1 MARKHAV
8 PILLAAVL
16 TGGAA
21 TGSVAMAAVETHS
34 SALKLAAYAQP
45 DTQPPSPPRNLR
57 LTVVHYWINILK
69 WDPSHDKPFYPPPG
83 RVVAYDIYASTSPFR
98 LIGSVPGNVTTFIDR
113 RPPCVKVSYFVRA
126 RDAAGNVSGPSNV
139 VTRHPSPHCH
149 EHDEEIETP
158 ANSVDDIDRNVDDQ
172 QHHSDDH
179 NEIIKADKLFHVE
192 GADDHG
198 GGHRDWSGHDGYGGH
213 EFGGPGH
220 EGAESEAGGDH
231 GGGDHGGGQGGGGQE
246 HAAAQP
252 AGRSLPFTG
261 APVAAVAGAG
271 VVLLVAGAAG
281 VVISKRRRR
290 TAGAR

>member
-1 MARKHAV
+1 M
-8 PILLAAVL
+8 L

-34 SALKLAAYAQP
+34 SALKLAAHAAP
-45 DTQPPSPPRNLR
+45 DTQPPTAPRNLR
-57 LTVVHYWINILK
+57 LFERIPGIIILR
-69 WDPSHDKPFYPPPG
+69 WDPSSDPPFYPPPSG
-83 RVVAYDIYASTSPFR
+83 VVAYDIYASTSPFR

-113 RPPCVKVSYFVRA
+113 RRLCERVSYFVRA
-126 RDAAGNVSGPSNV
+126 RDAAGNVSPPSNV
-139 VTRHPSPHCH
+139 VTRHPHRHCGH
-149 EHDEEIETP
+149 HDEEIETP
-158 ANSVDDIDRNVDDQ
+158 ANSVDDIDRNVDDH